1 MNHPAISINKI
12 SKFYRTGLL
21 GKRFIALDNIAIEVP
36 QGEILG
42 YLGPNGSGKTTT
54 FKVLLGLIKPS
65 SGTVSIM
72 GQVAGR
78 ESREKIGFLP
88 ENPYFYMYLTA
99 AESLDF
105 QGRLKGMRKNDR
117 KKRIKEL
124 LKLVGLDHTG
134 KRQLRKFSRGMLQRT
149 GIAQALMNDPDILIL
164 DEPMSGLDPMGR
176 KQMRDVILGCRDQ
189 GKTVIFSSHIL
200 SDVELMCDRAAVLNQ
215 GKLQGI
221 VKVGEMLDSRIDHWE
236 ISCTN
241 LADSSPFTDR
251 ILSMRNTGEQI
262 LLQVKEENEA
272 KKILWEIEESGGKVI
287 SFGPQR
293 ESLEDFFVKQAGGD
307 M

>member
-1 MNHPAISINKI
+1 MNHPAISIDGI

-21 GKRFIALDNIAIEVP
+21 GKRFTALDNIAIEVP

-65 SGTVSIM
+65 SGSFSIM
-72 GQVAGR
+72 GQAAGR

-105 QGRLKGMRKNDR
+105 QGRLKGMKKNDR
-117 KKRIKEL
+117 IKKIKEL
-124 LKLVGLDHTG
+124 LALVGLEHTG

-200 SDVELMCDRAAVLNQ
+200 SDVELMCDRVAILNQ
-215 GKLQGI
+215 GKLQDI

-236 ISCTN
+236 ITCTN
-241 LADSSPFTDR
+241 LADLTPFADR
-251 ILSMRNTGEQI
+251 AFSVRNSGEQI
-262 LLQVKEENEA
+262 LLKVKAENEA
-272 KKILWEIEESGGKVI
+272 KKIMWDIEKSGGKVV

-293 ESLEDFFVKQAGGD
+293 EGLEDFFVKQAGGTI
-307 M
+307 